1 VTILSA
7 IKSVSLR
14 TIGRPPSQVTAVFAS
29 ADRLMLELADLANET
44 AQAIAKEYDWR
55 RLLTLQ
61 SVAGDGVETSFALPA
76 DYDRMPATGR
86 VMSSRFG
93 AGLAPA
99 RDLDQWLDFGLR
111 PFVGV
116 TGRWIILGGRFQVI
130 PALADGETAQ
140 FYYVSNKIVI
150 DNANVTKSAFTAD
163 GDSFLLPERLLV
175 LGLIWQW
182 RSQKRLEYAEDM
194 SNYQIALAQEIK
206 ADKGSRMLYVGQP
219 RISDDFDVA
228 HPPVIV

>member
-1 VTILSA
+1 MTILSA
-7 IKSVSLR
+7 IKSVALR
-14 TIGRPPSQVTAVFAS
+14 TIGRPPSQVATVFGSSDKAV
-29 ADRLMLELADLANET
+29 LEMADLCNE
-44 AQAIAKEYDWR
+44 AAVAIAKEYDWQ
-55 RLLTLQ
+55 RLLTLRTM
-61 SVAGDGVETSFALPA
+61 SGDGAETSFALPA
-76 DYDRMPATGR
+76 DYDRMSATGR
-86 VMSSRFG
+86 VMSSRYG

-116 TGRWIILGGRFQVI
+116 TGRWIVLGGRFQVM

-150 DNANVTKSAFTAD
+150 DNSNVTKATFTAD
-163 GDSFLLPERLLV
+163 TDSFLLPERLLV